1 MSVNIKPK
9 GRQCVEVVCGFAF
22 NVWRSA
28 CGYIQSHWQIAF
40 FSPSA
45 ANSHYINLTISTYLE
60 TYTHFSSAQGLSGPL
75 RAD

>member
-1 MSVNIKPK
+1 MCRSLMWF
-9 GRQCVEVVCGFAF
+9 FAF
-22 NVWRSA
+22 SVWRSA
-28 CGYIQSHWQIAF
+28 CGYIQSQWQIAF

-60 TYTHFSSAQGLSGPL
+60 CYTHFSSAQGLPGPL